1 MWRRPPLGQPDPAP
15 GLLRRLD
22 AVARAAIPVSGAALV
37 LILAATPVG
46 LPTLGPGLV
55 LGCVFFWTVFRPSA
69 MPALAV
75 FGLGFL
81 QDLLNFAPLGQGILT
96 LLLVHGTAFRL
107 RRFIARRSFATVW
120 LIFCAFTLAVAG
132 LSYLLQMVL
141 SWQLTPPMAALVQA
155 GLAAGAYPAVAAIL
169 TRIHVAMQQAESLA

>member
-1 MWRRPPLGQPDPAP
+1 
-15 GLLRRLD
+15 
-22 AVARAAIPVSGAALV
+22 
-37 LILAATPVG
+37 
-46 LPTLGPGLV
+46 PTLGPGLV
-55 LGCVFFWTVFRPSA
+55 LGGVFFWTVFRPSA

-107 RRFIARRSFATVW
+107 RRFVARRSFATVW
-120 LIFCAFTLAVAG
+120 LIFCAFALAVAG
-132 LSYLLQMVL
+132 LSYLLQTVL
-141 SWQLTPPMAALVQA
+141 SWQLSPPMAALVQA